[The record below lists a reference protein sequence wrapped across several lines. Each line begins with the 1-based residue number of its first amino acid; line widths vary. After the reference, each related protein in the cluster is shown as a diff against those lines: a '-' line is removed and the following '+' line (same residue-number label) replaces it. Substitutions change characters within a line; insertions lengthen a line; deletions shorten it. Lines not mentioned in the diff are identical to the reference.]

1 MFETFLLFLIILL
14 FIKYRVKDNEA
25 FKKKLVS
32 KLKNLSIIFFM
43 PYWAIITASLILFFT
58 IGRVGSPFENVD
70 KTNKDNLT
78 LERELTKAISNS
90 AWTNI
95 DFDNNIS
102 TIIEFSDN
110 NSLEIV
116 SYSGIYGPKL
126 LDLNGNW
133 YVENDYLKIKY
144 TNQDTYNNWTI
155 SNDFSSINNNL
166 GVEYLLDK
174 SKKVINL
181 NLEELVS
188 KYQLK
193 NSKKITDYSKQQS
206 SKDEM
211 GPYNGLQK
219 ALKIIGN
226 RFEGGCKVGNVYG
239 SSIIKIDQNK
249 VSVNYSALGYSE
261 TERGVLENLELK
273 DDGENN
279 TYRMSGNWNNQ
290 DGGDGIFRLEV
301 YGADK
306 PNTVY
311 LAIDGSSWKYYSNI
325 KLSDENFKKFIAIF
339 LNKSKNNQTNNLE
352 TNKTLLPQSINYD
365 GKPELE
371 YTINNEIVALDSYDE
386 NDSERSYIRMKFNDK
401 EVILKMQK
409 QHSSKVRRVY
419 SNSDYVATFDGII
432 YDKCAGEG
440 AQYLTGKLLIQ
451 NSSDQNTVTFKGFDT
466 IYSSKECQEMGNG

>member
-14 FIKYRVKDNEA
+14 FIKYRVKNNEA

-70 KTNKDNLT
+70 KTNKDNST

-90 AWTNI
+90 AWTFI

-166 GVEYLLDK
+166 GVEYLLEK

-188 KYQLK
+188 KYQ
-193 NSKKITDYSKQQS
+193 
-206 SKDEM
+206 
-211 GPYNGLQK
+211 
-219 ALKIIGN
+219 
-226 RFEGGCKVGNVYG
+226 
-239 SSIIKIDQNK
+239 
-249 VSVNYSALGYSE
+249 
-261 TERGVLENLELK
+261 
-273 DDGENN
+273 
-279 TYRMSGNWNNQ
+279 
-290 DGGDGIFRLEV
+290 
-301 YGADK
+301 
-306 PNTVY
+306 
-311 LAIDGSSWKYYSNI
+311 
-325 KLSDENFKKFIAIF
+325 
-339 LNKSKNNQTNNLE
+339 
-352 TNKTLLPQSINYD
+352 
-365 GKPELE
+365 
-371 YTINNEIVALDSYDE
+371 
-386 NDSERSYIRMKFNDK
+386 
-401 EVILKMQK
+401 
-409 QHSSKVRRVY
+409 
-419 SNSDYVATFDGII
+419 
-432 YDKCAGEG
+432 
-440 AQYLTGKLLIQ
+440 
-451 NSSDQNTVTFKGFDT
+451 
-466 IYSSKECQEMGNG
+466 